1 MVRTI
6 LVKHGIPE
14 AAALRKSKI
23 IAEHDYEKIKSIID
37 RVIRFGNA
45 ALFEYTA
52 KLDGVK
58 IKSLGV
64 TDKEIDRAYEYVTE
78 EQIKSLEAIKEMLR
92 LNESKLLGLLKNIS
106 TSTHGIK
113 VERILKPLDSVGC
126 YIPGGMARYPST
138 LIMCAIPA
146 KIAKVR
152 RVVVMSP
159 PLRDGNVDPLTLVA
173 ADICEVD
180 EVYRIGGAQAIAAL
194 AYGTETISKVDKVV
208 GPGGTYVN
216 IAKLLVSG
224 NVGIDMFAGPTEL
237 IVYADANAD
246 PRLVSRDLISQA
258 EHSPD
263 TFCGVVTTSKNVV
276 EKVKLY
282 LKNFLSDASLPR
294 KDIVR
299 RSISNNSFIALCRD
313 SAVAISFINEFA
325 PEHLEII
332 AHNPRNLSRRIKSAG
347 VVLEG
352 GYTPSSASDY
362 CLGSNHVLPTMQVGK
377 YRAGLSVLDFIKI
390 VTHVSVS
397 KRGLRSVERFI
408 KELALTESLPNHY
421 LAVKER
427 LDR

>member
-282 LKNFLSDASLPR
+282 LKNFLSDTSLPR